1 MSQLIAA
8 ISTPPGPGGVG
19 ILRLSGPGAIG
30 AASQAFRPRGKVP
43 LAQAPDRQLLYG
55 AVLDR
60 DGRTIDTG
68 PAGGV
73 HPAGLPQRQ
82 AGPDPGRGGHR
93 PHRRGEPLRRPPG
106 RRPAHRGPV
115 PAD

>member
-60 DGRTIDTG
+60 DGRTDRKS
-68 PAGGV
+68 V
-73 HPAGLPQRQ
+73 
-82 AGPDPGRGGHR
+82 
-93 PHRRGEPLRRPPG
+93 
-106 RRPAHRGPV
+106 V
-115 PAD
+115 